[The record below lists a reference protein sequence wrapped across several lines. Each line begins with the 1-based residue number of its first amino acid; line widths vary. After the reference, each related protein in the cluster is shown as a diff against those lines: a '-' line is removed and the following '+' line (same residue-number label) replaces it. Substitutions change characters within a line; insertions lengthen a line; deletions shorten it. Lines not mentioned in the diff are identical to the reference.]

1 MNANLG
7 LLLIIALGIVG
18 FVVDLLSVDDRKIKG
33 RN

>member
-7 LLLIIALGIVG
+7 LLLIIVLGIIG
-18 FVVDLLSVDDRKIKG
+18 FIADLLSVDDRKIKG